1 MKNYMNRLVLLFIM
15 TISLMGCGSDKQEE
29 IGDPAFRTTYI
40 VVNNTNYNLS
50 VDPVLHRDDIFNDT
64 YLGEIDSGADVTIYD
79 FIDMASSAM
88 PPSGTF
94 QSLKFTTDL
103 GSGMEVVYSTIDNEN
118 WVVEDSGE
126 VGHSNYVLYLVDEN
140 LSL

>member
-1 MKNYMNRLVLLFIM
+1 MQNNMSRLVLLFIM
-15 TISLMGCGSDKQEE
+15 TISLIGCGSDEQEE

-40 VVNNTNYNLS
+40 IVNNTNYNLS
-50 VDPVLHRDDIFNDT
+50 VESVLYHDELFNDA
-64 YLGEIDSGADVTIYD
+64 YLGGIDSGAQETIYD
-79 FIDMASSAM
+79 FVDMASSVM

-103 GSGMEVVYSTIDNEN
+103 GSGMKVVYSTIDDEN

-126 VGHSNYVLYLVDEN
+126 IGHSNYVLYLVDEN